1 MSVYV
6 PEIEIFKVVSGIFE
20 AVKKDFEQ
28 NVNEENTILYQYF
41 GELPVFEGK
50 FNWWENA
57 KDLFLR
63 DFQHPRRI
71 ETEMYFNSER
81 AKMPTVHITLPQET
95 AGPDG
100 LGVDTGY
107 QPEIYNE
114 TTLQYSFTNTR
125 MFDTQYHAI
134 ITSDNTLEVQLIY
147 HLLRGMLIT
156 LLKEIDLSGMRNPK
170 LSGQDLQI
178 NTELVPEHIFMR
190 GIGINFQY
198 EVTVP
203 QLKDHQLITNIILG
217 KGKPIDPEGMG

>member
-1 MSVYV
+1 MALYI
-6 PEIEIFKVVSGIFE
+6 PEIKIFQVISGCFD
-20 AVKKDFEQ
+20 AVKADFHAHSNEKD
-28 NVNEENTILYQYF
+28 TILYQYF

-63 DFQHPRRI
+63 EYDHPRRI
-71 ETEMYFNSER
+71 ETEMYFNGER

-100 LGVDTGY
+100 IGVDTGY
-107 QPEIYNE
+107 QPEIWDDSSLEYA
-114 TTLQYSFTNTR
+114 YTNTR

-147 HLLRGMLIT
+147 HLVRGMLIT
-156 LLKEIDLSGMRNPK
+156 LLKDIDLSGMRNPK

-178 NTELVPEHIFMR
+178 NTDLVPEHIFMR

-203 QLKDHQLITNIILG
+203 QLKDHKLITGIILG
-217 KGKPIDPEGMG
+217 SGKPVDPDGMG